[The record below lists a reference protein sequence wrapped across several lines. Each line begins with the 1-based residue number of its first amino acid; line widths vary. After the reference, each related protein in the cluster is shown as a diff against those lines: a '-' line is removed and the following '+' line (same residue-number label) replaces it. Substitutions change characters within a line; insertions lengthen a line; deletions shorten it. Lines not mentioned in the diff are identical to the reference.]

1 MVNFEIKAE
10 YVNVVGLDD
19 GKLKKM
25 KLRDAVD
32 LAEDNGED
40 VILLSDKEEIPV
52 VKIGDYK
59 KFLYEKKKKEQ
70 DNKKKARLNSQ
81 ETKEVRIGSSIDTND
96 LKIKA
101 NTISRILK
109 EGDKV
114 AISIKFRGR
123 EARLINNGLEMMKQ
137 LDDMLSIEHKVD
149 KQPYISGNQVF
160 MVVSP
165 NKKIGG

>member
-109 EGDKV
+109 EG
-114 AISIKFRGR
+114 